1 MVVDSS
7 VICADIWVSNC
18 TTEPEP
24 VVPVSAGDLAATAAR
39 SPLGG
44 LVVIDTPPGTAGVI
58 DAAIDAADLVV
69 IPSGAAPADID
80 RVWPT
85 LHLTTHRATAILLT
99 GVDLRTA
106 LATAVP
112 AHLRAAGAPVLHAVV
127 RRRQAILEAF
137 GRRPDRL
144 WDYADVW
151 AAAVVAP
158 NLDPAPAAARRGRP
172 RTHGGPMTRTTVL
185 YPATGLTALKVA
197 AVHARS
203 SVGELV
209 REAIAAGLKTPARL
223 AATADAYL
231 RVAGVRTT
239 LDVDVETHRRL
250 KVLAAEK
257 AVTVQS
263 LILAAIHHAHP
274 EML

>member
-1 MVVDSS
+1 MRGNTRIRARIRAYACKMILALVHTKGGCGKTTSS
-7 VICADIWVSNC
+7 VFIACAAGGRPVTLLDADPQGSASSWADRAANAGD
-18 TTEPEP
+18 PLPFP

-151 AAAVVAP
+151 A
-158 NLDPAPAAARRGRP
+158 
-172 RTHGGPMTRTTVL
+172 
-185 YPATGLTALKVA
+185 
-197 AVHARS
+197 
-203 SVGELV
+203 E
-209 REAIAAGLKTPARL
+209 
-223 AATADAYL
+223 
-231 RVAGVRTT
+231 VAGAMG
-239 LDVDVETHRRL
+239 E
-250 KVLAAEK
+250 ASA
-257 AVTVQS
+257 
-263 LILAAIHHAHP
+263 
-274 EML
+274 

>member
-1 MVVDSS
+1 MSRDRASQLDPRPPA
-7 VICADIWVSNC
+7 IRRPTGDI
-18 TTEPEP
+18 P
-24 VVPVSAGDLAATAAR
+24 AAR
-39 SPLGG
+39 
-44 LVVIDTPPGTAGVI
+44 
-58 DAAIDAADLVV
+58 AADVFQ
-69 IPSGAAPADID
+69 APAAQA
-80 RVWPT
+80 P
-85 LHLTTHRATAILLT
+85 AP
-99 GVDLRTA
+99 
-106 LATAVP
+106 AVT
-112 AHLRAAGAPVLHAVV
+112 
-127 RRRQAILEAF
+127 
-137 GRRPDRL
+137 
-144 WDYADVW
+144 
-151 AAAVVAP
+151 
-158 NLDPAPAAARRGRP
+158 DPAPAAARRGRP